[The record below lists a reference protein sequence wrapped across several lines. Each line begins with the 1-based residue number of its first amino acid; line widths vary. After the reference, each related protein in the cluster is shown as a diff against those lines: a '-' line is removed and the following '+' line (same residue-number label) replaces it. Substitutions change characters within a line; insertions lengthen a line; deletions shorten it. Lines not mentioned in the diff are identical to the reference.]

1 MRKKTKPNFFR
12 ISALLAG
19 CLTFT
24 AFAVPA
30 RAATVTFDWTL
41 AGPATSLGGFGA
53 LGSGSGTFAVTT
65 GTNGDLITGMTGEIG
80 GNSVTLLP
88 IGTSGSDDL
97 LFPIGASFKG
107 GVSVVDLDTSGIAV
121 STTLGEFH
129 IFGDGS
135 PFSSG
140 TVSGNDIFETGPNGF
155 GVGTLAVAAAVP
167 EPSTWAMMLLGFCGL
182 GFIAHHRR
190 IRNTALSEPD
200 HVSIRV

>member
-1 MRKKTKPNFFR
+1 MRKKTIPNFFR
-12 ISALLAG
+12 SSALLAG
-19 CLTFT
+19 CLTLT
-24 AFAVPA
+24 AFAAPA

-53 LGSGSGTFAVTT
+53 PGSGSGTFTVTT
-65 GTNGDLITGMTGEIG
+65 GANGDLITGMTGEIG

-88 IGTSGSDDL
+88 LGTSGSDDL
-97 LFPIGASFKG
+97 LFPIGTSFKG

-121 STTLGEFH
+121 STTLGNFH

-135 PFSSG
+135 PFSNG

-182 GFIAHHRR
+182 GFIAHRRR
-190 IRNTALSEPD
+190 IRNTALN
-200 HVSIRV
+200 VA